1 MAFSVYTEDV
11 TRITSLPDGPWK
23 KAEWSSTVRKRT
35 EIRYSGFMRINDE
48 LKSRIQDKYDRV
60 MKAKTIED
68 LKLIF

>member
-1 MAFSVYTEDV
+1 MVPKT
-11 TRITSLPDGPWK
+11 
-23 KAEWSSTVRKRT
+23 T

-48 LKSRIQDKYDRV
+48 LKSLIQDKYDRV